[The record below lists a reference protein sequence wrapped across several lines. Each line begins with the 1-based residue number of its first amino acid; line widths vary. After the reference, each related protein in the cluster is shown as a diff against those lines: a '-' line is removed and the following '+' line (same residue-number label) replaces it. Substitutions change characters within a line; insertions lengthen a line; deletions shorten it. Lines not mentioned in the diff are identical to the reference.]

1 MAEPSARHPLAAP
14 LQHPW
19 TLVHGPLEHWARQRP
34 DAMALQSEACQWSF
48 AALHAAVLQRSAALV
63 AGQAPEMLLVDTG
76 GSASTV
82 DAIVEFLAILHSGRC
97 AAVADPD
104 WPDAVR
110 SRIEGWLPTAPS
122 ALAEATATGAFYT
135 GFTSGSTGLPKG
147 FMRHH
152 RSWTESFRVCL
163 QDFGAVAAQ
172 RTMAPGRISHS
183 LFLFG
188 VMQGLWCG
196 EGAVVQERFSAA
208 RCLASLARGEAP
220 CLVAV
225 PSQLLLMLQWA
236 AHRALAPIP
245 EVELVMISGARWM
258 RAQTPALRALFPR
271 ARIIEFYGAS
281 EASFIAWMEADE
293 QAPPQAVGRP
303 FSNVQLQIRPATQQ
317 TGDHTLQPGEDGL
330 IYMRSPMLFMDYVG
344 EARDGT
350 AALRDGE
357 WLSVRDMGHIDA
369 GGQLC
374 LAGRQSRMLVTQG
387 KNLFPEEVETLLA
400 AHPGVAQV
408 SIQGLPD
415 ALRGMQVH
423 AVVQWHGAA
432 PAGSAQALAAW
443 LRERLESYKLPRQW
457 WSCTDW
463 PQTASGKTDH
473 GRLARALAATATATD
488 TDTGQPLPGEP
499 ALLPLP

>member
-1 MAEPSARHPLAAP
+1 MLDRPGTHPLAAA
-14 LQHPW
+14 LQPPW
-19 TLVHGPLEHWARQRP
+19 TLVHGPLAHWARERP
-34 DAMALQSEACQWSF
+34 GAIALQSEAGQWTF
-48 AALHAAVLQRSAALV
+48 ADLQAAVLQRSAALV
-63 AGQAPEMLLVDTG
+63 ATQAPSMQLLDTRRDTLDSVVD
-76 GSASTV
+76 
-82 DAIVEFLAILHSGRC
+82 FLSIIHSGRC

-110 SRIEGWLPTAPS
+110 TRIAGWLPTEAS
-122 ALAEATATGAFYT
+122 ALAEATPDSAFYT

-163 QDFGAVAAQ
+163 QDFGPVAAQ
-172 RTMAPGRISHS
+172 RTLAPGRISHS

-196 EGAVVQERFSAA
+196 AGAIVQEKFSAA
-208 RCLASLARGEAP
+208 RCLAELAAGAAP
-220 CLVAV
+220 CLMAV

-236 AHRALAPIP
+236 AHRRLAPMDG
-245 EVELVMISGARWM
+245 VELIMISGARWM
-258 RAQTPALRALFPR
+258 RAQTPALCALFPR

-281 EASFIAWMEADE
+281 EASFIAWMDAAEE
-293 QAPPQAVGRP
+293 APPQAVGRP
-303 FSNVQLQIRPATQQ
+303 FSNVQLQIRPVDGPQDPA
-317 TGDHTLQPGEDGL
+317 GGDGL

-344 EARDGT
+344 QAQDGT

-357 WLSVRDMGHIDA
+357 WLSVRDMGHIDDA
-369 GGQLC
+369 GRLC

-400 AHPGVAQV
+400 EHPQVAQV
-408 SIQGLPD
+408 SVQGLPD

-423 AVVQWHGAA
+423 AIVQWRGAA
-432 PAGSAQALAAW
+432 PAGARQVLAGW
-443 LRERLESYKLPRQW
+443 LRQRLEAFKLPRHW
-457 WSCTDW
+457 WSCSDW

-473 GRLARALAATATATD
+473 GRLARALAATAA
-488 TDTGQPLPGEP
+488 GQGGDP
-499 ALLPLP
+499 ALAPFDA

>member
-1 MAEPSARHPLAAP
+1 MVESPSSHPLPHPLAAP

-19 TLVHGPLEHWARQRP
+19 TLVHGPLEHWARERP
-34 DAMALQSEACQWSF
+34 EAIALQSEAGQWSF
-48 AALHAAVLQRSAALV
+48 AALHEAVRQRSAALV
-63 AGQAPEMLLVDTG
+63 SAQAPAMRMLDTG
-76 GSASTV
+76 QGRSTL
-82 DAIVEFLAILHSGRC
+82 DAIVEFLAIIHSGRC

-104 WPDAVR
+104 WPEAVR
-110 SRIEGWLPTAPS
+110 QRIEGWLPDEPGTLAQAWPTA
-122 ALAEATATGAFYT
+122 AFYT

-152 RSWTESFRVCL
+152 QSWTESFRVCL
-163 QDFGAVAAQ
+163 QDFGCVAAQ
-172 RTMAPGRISHS
+172 RTMAPGRLSHS

-196 EGAVVQERFSAA
+196 AGAVVQEKFSAA

-236 AHRALAPIP
+236 AHRALEPITG
-245 EVELVMISGARWM
+245 VELIMISGARWM

-281 EASFIAWMEADE
+281 EASFIAWMDADE
-293 QAPPQAVGRP
+293 QAPAQAVGRP
-303 FSNVQLQIRPATQQ
+303 FSNVQLEIRPAS
-317 TGDHTLQPGEDGL
+317 GQPGDPALAGGDGL

-350 AALRDGE
+350 AALRDGD

-369 GGQLC
+369 GGRLC

-387 KNLFPEEVETLLA
+387 KNLFPEEVEALLA
-400 AHPGVAQV
+400 EHPGVTQV
-408 SIQGLPD
+408 SLQGLPD
-415 ALRGMQVH
+415 TLRGMQVH
-423 AVVQWHGAA
+423 VVVQWKESA
-432 PAGSAQALAAW
+432 PGGCAQALSAW
-443 LRERLESYKLPRQW
+443 LRERIEAYKLPRQW
-457 WSCTDW
+457 WTCADW

-473 GRLARALAATATATD
+473 ARLARALAATAA
-488 TDTGQPLPGEP
+488 GQPLVDGP
-499 ALLPLP
+499 ALWPLP

>member
-1 MAEPSARHPLAAP
+1 MAEPSAPHPLAAP

-34 DAMALQSEACQWSF
+34 DAMALQSEAGQWSF

-163 QDFGAVAAQ
+163 QDFGPVAAQ

-220 CLVAV
+220 AWSPC
-225 PSQLLLMLQWA
+225 
-236 AHRALAPIP
+236 
-245 EVELVMISGARWM
+245 
-258 RAQTPALRALFPR
+258 PA
-271 ARIIEFYGAS
+271 
-281 EASFIAWMEADE
+281 
-293 QAPPQAVGRP
+293 
-303 FSNVQLQIRPATQQ
+303 
-317 TGDHTLQPGEDGL
+317 
-330 IYMRSPMLFMDYVG
+330 
-344 EARDGT
+344 
-350 AALRDGE
+350 
-357 WLSVRDMGHIDA
+357 
-369 GGQLC
+369 
-374 LAGRQSRMLVTQG
+374 
-387 KNLFPEEVETLLA
+387 
-400 AHPGVAQV
+400 
-408 SIQGLPD
+408 
-415 ALRGMQVH
+415 
-423 AVVQWHGAA
+423 
-432 PAGSAQALAAW
+432 
-443 LRERLESYKLPRQW
+443 
-457 WSCTDW
+457 SCC
-463 PQTASGKTDH
+463 
-473 GRLARALAATATATD
+473 
-488 TDTGQPLPGEP
+488 
-499 ALLPLP
+499 

>member
-1 MAEPSARHPLAAP
+1 MLERPDPHPLAAP
-14 LQHPW
+14 LQAPW
-19 TLVHGPLEHWARQRP
+19 TLVHGPLAHWARERP
-34 DAMALQSEACQWSF
+34 GAIALQSEAGQWTF
-48 AALHAAVLQRSAALV
+48 AALHAAVLERSAARV
-63 AGQAPEMLLVDTG
+63 AARAPSMQLLDTRRDTLESVVD
-76 GSASTV
+76 
-82 DAIVEFLAILHSGRC
+82 FLSIIHSGRC

-104 WPDAVR
+104 WPEAVR
-110 SRIEGWLPTAPS
+110 SRIAGWLPDEAST
-122 ALAEATATGAFYT
+122 LAEPAPTDAFYT

-172 RTMAPGRISHS
+172 RTLAPGRISHS

-196 EGAVVQERFSAA
+196 AGAIVQEKFSAA
-208 RCLASLARGEAP
+208 RCLAALAEGQAP

-236 AHRALAPIP
+236 AHRRLAPIAG
-245 EVELVMISGARWM
+245 VELIMISGARWM

-281 EASFIAWMEADE
+281 EASFIAWMDAAED
-293 QAPPQAVGRP
+293 APPQAVGRP
-303 FSNVQLQIRPATQQ
+303 FSNVQLDIRPAP
-317 TGDHTLQPGEDGL
+317 DAPPGTDGL

-357 WLSVRDMGHIDA
+357 WLSVRDMGHIDEA
-369 GGQLC
+369 GRLC

-400 AHPGVAQV
+400 AHPEVAQV
-408 SIQGLPD
+408 AVQGLPD

-423 AVVQWHGAA
+423 AIVQWRGQA
-432 PAGSAQALAAW
+432 PAGARQALTAW
-443 LRERLESYKLPRQW
+443 LRERLEAFKLPRHW

-463 PQTASGKTDH
+463 PMTASGKTDH
-473 GRLARALAATATATD
+473 GRLALALAATAAGD
-488 TDTGQPLPGEP
+488 AAQPKLEP
-499 ALLPLP
+499 LEP